1 MGRVIVFYAK
11 ADNQAGGSSI
21 AITAARARDAGVA
34 AAKAAAASTAAQ
46 AAAAAAQSAART
58 AAQTAATAAQAA
70 TQWTNSAAQT
80 AAASVSQGT
89 RQGVY
94 TARVWAAPRL
104 EGAADYVTETAAPKV
119 SLALRSTAQQVRPPD
134 PRRRTMRSILAWS
147 LLGAAVAAAL
157 GAAGAMIRQRYQAA
171 MAADTEVDEA
181 GETPAS
187 ADAAKTDSAPEA
199 GTSTDAGVNGRVSTS
214 GW

>member
-1 MGRVIVFYAK
+1 MFYAK
-11 ADNQAGGSSI
+11 ADNQAGGSN
-21 AITAARARDAGVA
+21 ITAMAVRARDAGVA

-70 TQWTNSAAQT
+70 AQGINSAAQST
-80 AAASVSQGT
+80 AVSARQGA

-94 TARVWAAPRL
+94 NARVWTAPRL
-104 EGAADYVTETAAPKV
+104 ESAADYVTETAGPKV

-134 PRRRTMRSILAWS
+134 PRRRTLRSILAWT
-147 LLGAAVAAAL
+147 LLGAAIAAGL

-187 ADAAKTDSAPEA
+187 ADAATTDSAPEA

>member
-1 MGRVIVFYAK
+1 MFYAK
-11 ADNQAGGSSI
+11 ADNQASGSSI
-21 AITAARARDAGVA
+21 AIRARDAGVA

-70 TQWTNSAAQT
+70 AQGMSSAAQT
-80 AAASVSQGT
+80 AAANVSQGT
-89 RQGVY
+89 KQGVY
-94 TARVWAAPRL
+94 TARSWAAPRL
-104 EGAADYVTETAAPKV
+104 ESAADYVTATAAPTV
-119 SLALRSTAQQVRPPD
+119 SSALRSTAQQVRPPA
-134 PRRRTMRSILAWS
+134 PRRGIRSALTWS
-147 LLGAAVAAAL
+147 LLGAAIAAAL
-157 GAAGAMIRQRYQAA
+157 GAAGAMIWKRYQAA

-181 GETPAS
+181 GETPAP

-199 GTSTDAGVNGRVSTS
+199 GTGTDAGVNGRVSAS

>member
-1 MGRVIVFYAK
+1 MFYAK
-11 ADNQAGGSSI
+11 ADNQASGSSI
-21 AITAARARDAGVA
+21 AIRARDAGVA

-70 TQWTNSAAQT
+70 AQQMNSAAQT
-80 AAASVSQGT
+80 AAANVSQGT
-89 RQGVY
+89 KQGVY
-94 TARVWAAPRL
+94 TARSWAAPRL
-104 EGAADYVTETAAPKV
+104 ESAADYVTATAAPTV
-119 SLALRSTAQQVRPPD
+119 SSALRSTAQQVRPPA
-134 PRRRTMRSILAWS
+134 PRRGIRSALTWS
-147 LLGAAVAAAL
+147 LLGAAIAAAL
-157 GAAGAMIRQRYQAA
+157 GAAGAMIWKRYQAA

-181 GETPAS
+181 GETPAP

-199 GTSTDAGVNGRVSTS
+199 GTGTDAGVNGRVSAS